1 MNTEAANAAIAAKDK
16 AQYDTSAKR
25 LLAQKSIL
33 AHILVHT
40 IDEFKGMAPEEA
52 EKYIEGEPQIGI
64 VPIEPGLT
72 NAEKTVE
79 DGERTVAINTDNGI
93 LDHHG
98 QRIVGL
104 DTESSEINE

>member
-40 IDEFKGMAPEEA
+40 IDQRAAVRQFA
-52 EKYIEGEPQIGI
+52 GE
-64 VPIEPGLT
+64 VKACYT
-72 NAEKTVE
+72 
-79 DGERTVAINTDNGI
+79 RR
-93 LDHHG
+93 
-98 QRIVGL
+98 RI
-104 DTESSEINE
+104 